1 MKTLLPALLSIAAV
15 LAAGCSDK
23 APAADAAGK
32 PVPVTTLTVMRSVA
46 PRLCEAPGTVVP
58 RERALVSAR
67 VAGTVAFADFAIGQK
82 VEAGQILVTLSAPEM
97 EARVN
102 QAQAALDRARR
113 DFERE
118 SSLLAGGATTQETV
132 HDMAERLRSAEAA
145 LAEAQALASYT
156 KISAPFEGRI
166 TRKIANVGDFAAPGS
181 PLFAIAGVGALRVEA
196 TLPESFPE
204 VELATKLSVLADGV
218 PEEAI
223 LAESS
228 PAADTRSR
236 TRLVKADLAPS
247 STLRPGQ
254 FVRLLWPVG
263 TMPEILI
270 PAGAVTRFGQM
281 ERVLLV
287 EGSRAKLRLVRT
299 GESHGESV
307 QILSGLAEGDR
318 VILDPP
324 SGLENNSPVEVK

>member
-1 MKTLLPALLSIAAV
+1 MKTLLPVLVIFSAI

-23 APAADAAGK
+23 APVAGAAGK
-32 PVPVTTLTVMRSVA
+32 SVPVAAFKVTRSET

-67 VAGTVAFADFAIGQK
+67 VAGTVALADFAIGQK
-82 VEAGQILVTLSAPEM
+82 VAAGEILVTLSAPEM
-97 EARVN
+97 EARVH

-113 DFERE
+113 DYERE
-118 SSLLAGGATTQETV
+118 SSLLAGGAATQETV
-132 HDMAERLRSAEAA
+132 HDMTERLRMAEAA

-156 KISAPFEGRI
+156 KIPAPFPGRI
-166 TRKIANVGDFAAPGS
+166 TRKMASVGDFAAPGT
-181 PLFAIAGVGALRVEA
+181 PLFEIDGVGALRVEA

-204 VELATKLSVLADGV
+204 AELGTKLTVLSDGAA
-218 PEEAI
+218 EEAI

-236 TRLVKADLAPS
+236 TRLVKADLSPAS
-247 STLRPGQ
+247 GLRPGQ

-263 TMPEILI
+263 TMPEVLI

-281 ERVLLV
+281 ERVFLV

-299 GESHGESV
+299 GEAHGDSV
-307 QILSGLAEGDR
+307 QILSGLAEGDK

-324 SGLENNSPVEVK
+324 SDLANNSPVEVK